1 MYTCTHASP
10 PPPPH
15 THTQIIVC
23 VLISSEVLVEFN
35 PSTYVV
41 REREE
46 EVVLMVQK
54 VGGSIT
60 NVTVE
65 AITQNGTATGEYD
78 TV

>member
-1 MYTCTHASP
+1 MYTCTHASL
-10 PPPPH
+10 PPPH
-15 THTQIIVC
+15 THTQIIAC

>member
-1 MYTCTHASP
+1 MD
-10 PPPPH
+10 
-15 THTQIIVC
+15 
-23 VLISSEVLVEFN
+23 FN

-65 AITQNGTATGEYD
+65 AITQNGTATGEQYD
-78 TV
+78 LIGHQTRRLDMVDL

>member
-1 MYTCTHASP
+1 MD
-10 PPPPH
+10 
-15 THTQIIVC
+15 
-23 VLISSEVLVEFN
+23 FN
-35 PSTYVV
+35 PSTYLV